1 MKTKSSQRE
10 EAKNSINES
19 SKSPRPAQVQVER
32 WGEQTPE
39 YDPFETVESACEEVK
54 RLIGWLDY
62 VAESEYTAT
71 ERDKL
76 IAAAKKFAGVAQPI
90 ASKYID

>member
-1 MKTKSSQRE
+1 MNMETTMN
-10 EAKNSINES
+10 AT
-19 SKSPRPAQVQVER
+19 SKPIRER
-32 WGEQTPE
+32 WGNQTPK

-62 VAESEYTAT
+62 VAESEYTPA
-71 ERDKL
+71 ERDKI
-76 IAAAKKFAGVAQPI
+76 IAVAKKFSNVAQPI